1 MDIRFDAAKFY
12 DHQGFPIDDIEFY
25 IARVP
30 SPQANVLELGC
41 GTGRVLIPLSA
52 HCRYIHGVDLSAGM
66 LQVCAESMAAAGLT
80 QKQARIQQGDL
91 ANLDLGQKFDLIIA
105 PFRVF
110 QLMIED
116 DQVQGFFDT
125 VRNHLAPAGVAILNT
140 FHPNGTPE
148 EILARNSSPEHHY
161 EDELPYKAG
170 RLVQYY
176 TFRKPAI
183 WEGEKLVFYPNL
195 VYQYWIDEEMVEE
208 SLMEISMR
216 VWYPNQLLDLLET
229 NGFEI
234 LEKWG
239 GYQGEA
245 YGNGPELVI
254 SFRPAAG

>member
-1 MDIRFDAAKFY
+1 MDIRLNAAKFY
-12 DHQGFPIDDIEFY
+12 DHQGFPIDDVDFY
-25 IARVP
+25 IDQLP
-30 SPQANVLELGC
+30 SPEGTVLELGC

-52 HCRYIHGVDLSAGM
+52 HCRFIHGVDLSTGM
-66 LQVCAESMAAAGLT
+66 LQICCENMAAAGLSPEDA
-80 QKQARIQQGDL
+80 QVEQGDV
-91 ANLDLGQKFDLIIA
+91 ANLDLGRKFDLITA

-116 DQVQGFFDT
+116 EQVQGFFDT
-125 VRNHLAPAGVAILNT
+125 LRKHLAPGGVAILNT
-140 FHPNGTPE
+140 FNPYGPPE
-148 EILARNSSPEHHY
+148 EIMKRNSSTEHHY
-161 EDELPYKAG
+161 EEELPYQDG
-170 RLVQYY
+170 RLVHYY

-183 WEGEKLVFYPNL
+183 WESEKLVFYPNL
-195 VYQYWIDEEMVEE
+195 VYQYWIGEEMIEE

-245 YGNGPELVI
+245 YGKGPELVVAV
-254 SFRPAAG
+254 RPVVE